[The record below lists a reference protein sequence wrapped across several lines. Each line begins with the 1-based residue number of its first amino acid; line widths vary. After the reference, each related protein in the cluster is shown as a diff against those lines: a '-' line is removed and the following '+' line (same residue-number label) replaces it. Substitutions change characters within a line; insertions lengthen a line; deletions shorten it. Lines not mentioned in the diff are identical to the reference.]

1 MSKLPLITKTK
12 RGDCVGVCL
21 ICFAQFMFVVFL
33 LFYVKVDFSVC
44 WCWSVVFVVFFVCC
58 RSYGGGSPTTKPKPP
73 LEILQPHHSSSPVKV
88 RTPPPTMEVLSNQT
102 TPHWK
107 YTTLFVEIWKS
118 VWTSVDR
125 SRYTTFNTYNIRM
138 LPKSIWE
145 IRTGEHTKH
154 STTFLLLQ
162 IVKMNPHIINRR
174 YSALH
179 MVTAMSK
186 TKIPI

>member
-1 MSKLPLITKTK
+1 VLVCVWFVLRSLCLLCFYCFTWRLIFLYV
-12 RGDCVGVCL
+12 DVGRWCL
-21 ICFAQFMFVVFL
+21 SFFLFVVDPTVGAVPPQNQNPHWK
-33 LFYVKVDFSVC
+33 Y
-44 WCWSVVFVVFFVCC
+44 
-58 RSYGGGSPTTKPKPP
+58 YNPTTAAAQWKW
-73 LEILQPHHSSSPVKV
+73 
-88 RTPPPTMEVLSNQT
+88 PPPTMEVLSNQT